1 MAKPVERKYADIKV
15 GDRATYSKTI
25 TEKDV
30 TAFAEITGD
39 VNPVHIDPEFAKNSL
54 FKERIA
60 HGFLTGSL
68 ISTIFGTILPGPN
81 TLYLR
86 QEMNFK
92 APVKFGD
99 TITAEVVVV
108 EKKDDKKI
116 LTCDTF
122 VRNQR
127 GEVVLDGKA
136 VVKKVE
142 K

>member
-1 MAKPVERKYADIKV
+1 MYADIRI
-15 GDRATYSKTI
+15 GDTATYTKTV

-30 TAFAEITGD
+30 LAFAEITGD
-39 VNPVHIDPEFAKNSL
+39 VNPVHVDPQFAAASL

-68 ISTIFGTILPGPN
+68 ISTILGTILPGPN

-92 APVKFGD
+92 APVKFGE
-99 TITAEVVVV
+99 TITAEVKVI

-116 LTCDTF
+116 LKLETI
-122 VRNQR
+122 VRNQD
-127 GEVVLDGKA
+127 GTVVLDGIA
-136 VVKKVE
+136 LVKKYE